1 MQFTFIDMAGKT
13 LFIRDDAE
21 RALWTQ
27 EEMSLD
33 LEFPRVDSK
42 IISPGHPFS
51 FQEWGRIYG

>member
-21 RALWTQ
+21 RAQWTQ

-33 LEFPRVDSK
+33 AEFRRLDD
-42 IISPGHPFS
+42 
-51 FQEWGRIYG
+51 